1 MIEQYDDYALIELF
15 LKAIQDK
22 RKPCKSGGEIM
33 KELTQWKRNR
43 GLNGMRASW
52 G

>member
-1 MIEQYDDYALIELF
+1 MTDEYDDHALIELF

-22 RKPCKSGGEIM
+22 RKPCQSGGDIM
-33 KELTQWKRNR
+33 KELTEWKREK
-43 GLNGMRASW
+43 GTGGMRADW